1 MSINIVCVSGNLTRD
16 PDIRTTQSGTAV
28 LSFCVAVN
36 ERVKEDGG
44 WKDRPLFI
52 DCVMFG
58 SRAQSVARFLSKGS
72 KATVSGRL
80 RQQRWEK
87 DGQNRS
93 KVEVIVDD
101 IDFGRAS
108 RDNAKQ
114 DGHDDASL
122 YDEDIPF

>member
-36 ERVKEDGG
+36 ERVKEGG
-44 WKDRPLFI
+44 DWKDRPSFI

-101 IDFGRAS
+101 IDFGSAS
-108 RDNAKQ
+108 RDNAKH
-114 DGHDDASL
+114 DSHDDASL